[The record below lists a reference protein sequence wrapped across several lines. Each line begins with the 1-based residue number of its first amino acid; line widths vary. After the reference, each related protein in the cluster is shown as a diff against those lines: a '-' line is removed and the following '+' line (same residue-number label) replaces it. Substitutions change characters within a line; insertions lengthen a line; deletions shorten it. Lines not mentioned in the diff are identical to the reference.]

1 MLQVLDTGINSAE
14 DNMRFDE
21 KLLDALKTPTLHLY
35 QWARPSATYGYFI
48 RPEKHLDLKKAQLRH
63 LDLAR
68 RPTGGGIVFH
78 IWDLA
83 FSFLLPSSHPAFSLS
98 TLENYKFVNNAVLE
112 VMRSFFSLRE
122 PVELYRAGGM
132 IAQNAPSLS
141 PDCQHFCMAKPT
153 QYDVVHKGMKIAG
166 AAQRKRKQGYLHQ
179 GTISLAYP
187 HIDLLNDVLLS
198 KKDVLEAMKSYTFA
212 PLGRLWEPSQLQKTR
227 RELQKLLADK
237 LKLALNF

>member
-1 MLQVLDTGINSAE
+1 MLQILDTGINSAE
-14 DNMRFDE
+14 FNMRLDE
-21 KLLDALKTPTLHLY
+21 KLLEELTQPTLHLY

-48 RPEKHLDLKKAQLRH
+48 RPEKHLDLQKASFRH

-83 FSFLLPSSHPAFSLS
+83 FSFLLPSSHPAFSLG
-98 TLENYKFVNNAVLE
+98 TLDNYKFVNTAVLE
-112 VMRSFFSLRE
+112 TVGTFFSLS
-122 PVELYRAGGM
+122 PLL
-132 IAQNAPSLS
+132 IAQDAPSQG

-153 QYDVVHKGMKIAG
+153 QYDVVHQGMKIAG
-166 AAQRKRKQGYLHQ
+166 SAQRKRRQGYLHQ

-187 HIDLLNDVLLS
+187 QIDLLHDVLLS

-212 PLGRLWEPSQLQKTR
+212 PLGRQWEPSYLQKMR
-227 RELQKLLADK
+227 RELEKLLAEK
-237 LKLALNF
+237 LRFALKF